1 MHRVGSIP
9 GQGTK
14 IPHEVPPRNLKN
26 KQKTKNKKKK
36 KEHSAYVSYY
46 SQHPSKHEHIFFTH
60 KDLAEVDP
68 TSHGAKDQTDRLLN
82 HLS

>member
-1 MHRVGSIP
+1 MHRVVSIP

-26 KQKTKNKKKK
+26 KQQQK

-68 TSHGAKDQTDRLLN
+68 TSHGTKDQTDRLLN